1 MRVSRFS
8 VLRGFIGDWC
18 PFLYEAAPYICSTL
32 KNCLDSRCDI
42 WHAGATATDFF
53 FATDQCTNCEQF
65 RVFLGSHSAIA
76 LPDVGVAELHGGR
89 VFAYGVVISRDGR
102 WLARDCAPDFRQ
114 PFEKHW
120 LLNVPKLRRPKKIS
134 GRLLVVA
141 SHAADNYYHW
151 LLEELPRLL
160 LACESTQFDKILLT
174 EKPFAD
180 SVLQCLQIDVPRI
193 PVTAISHYRADKLIV
208 PSYLAPTGFPSPKM
222 VELLSSFSLRYA
234 PQDDQ
239 SRPEKIYISR
249 RSAKRRTVKDE
260 TRLIA
265 ELQARGFH
273 EVLLEKMS
281 LQEQMRTFRAAKFVV
296 APHGA
301 GLANLTFC
309 QTGGKVIELFNNGY
323 VHHCFAQLAAL
334 VGMSYIGLCSDPNGP
349 VGHGVGESQE
359 EIRVPVEE
367 ILRWVDRE
375 SLCE

>member
-1 MRVSRFS
+1 MRGFFRSVLIPFVHVHSPGLCESLRDVARVSSESWRQ
-8 VLRGFIGDWC
+8 L
-18 PFLYEAAPYICSTL
+18 
-32 KNCLDSRCDI
+32 
-42 WHAGATATDFF
+42 
-53 FATDQCTNCEQF
+53 Q
-65 RVFLGSHSAIA
+65 HSASHEYLRQITSNCPA
-76 LPDVGVAELHGGR
+76 LSEFLNQKASIDVPAVGIAELNGGR
-89 VFAYGVVISRDGR
+89 VFADGVVISRDGR

-120 LLNVPKLRRPKKIS
+120 LLNVPKLRRPRKIS

-160 LACESTQFDKILLT
+160 LAGESTQFDKILLT
-174 EKPFAD
+174 EKPFTD

-222 VELLSSFSLRYA
+222 VELLSAFSLRYA
-234 PQDDQ
+234 PKDDQ

-249 RSAKRRTVKDE
+249 RSAKRRTVQNE
-260 TRLIA
+260 IQLIA

-301 GLANLTFC
+301 GLANLAFC
-309 QTGGKVIELFNNGY
+309 QSGGKVIELFNNGY
-323 VHHCFAQLAAL
+323 VHHCFAQLARL
-334 VGMSYIGLCSDPNGP
+334 VGMSYVGLCSDPNGP

-359 EIRVPVEE
+359 EIRVPINE

-375 SLCE
+375 SSCE

>member
-1 MRVSRFS
+1 MNQFRIPFVHVAVPRKC
-8 VLRGFIGDWC
+8 VELRELNGTQS
-18 PFLYEAAPYICSTL
+18 PRT
-32 KNCLDSRCDI
+32 CLDIPNI
-42 WHAGATATDFF
+42 WPHQ
-53 FATDQCTNCEQF
+53 DQWKQSTNNVSFLEFLKCHF
-65 RVFLGSHSAIA
+65 RPEASETEV
-76 LPDVGVAELHGGR
+76 VELSSGR
-89 VFAYGVVISRDGR
+89 VFADGVVISHDGR

-120 LLNVPKLRRPKKIS
+120 LLNVPKLRRPRKIS

-174 EKPFAD
+174 EKPFTD
-180 SVLQCLQIDVPRI
+180 SVLQCLQVDVPRI
-193 PVTAISHYRADKLIV
+193 PVSAISHYQADKLIV

-222 VELLSSFSLRYA
+222 VELLSAFSLRYA

-260 TRLIA
+260 TKLIA
-265 ELQARGFH
+265 VLQARGFH

-281 LQEQMRTFRAAKFVV
+281 LQEQMRTFRGAKFVV

-301 GLANLTFC
+301 GLANLAFC
-309 QTGGKVIELFNNGY
+309 QSGGKVIELFNNGY
-323 VHHCFAQLAAL
+323 VHHCFAQLAGL
-334 VGMSYIGLCSDPNGP
+334 VGMSYTGLCSDPDGP

-359 EIRVPVEE
+359 EIRVPIEE

-375 SLCE
+375 SSCE

>member
-1 MRVSRFS
+1 M
-8 VLRGFIGDWC
+8 RGFFQSALL
-18 PFLYEAAPYICSTL
+18 PFVHVHPPAV
-32 KNCLDSRCDI
+32 CD
-42 WHAGATATDFF
+42 
-53 FATDQCTNCEQF
+53 
-65 RVFLGSHSAIA
+65 FLGNIA
-76 LPDVGVAELHGGR
+76 SVSLNSWLELQQSTRHGYLGQIVSNCPALIEFLNQKASIHVPGVGIAKLDGGR
-89 VFAYGVVISRDGR
+89 VFADGVVVSGDGR
-102 WLARDCAPDFRQ
+102 ALARDCAPDFRQ

-174 EKPFAD
+174 EKPFTD

-222 VELLSSFSLRYA
+222 VELLKSFSLRYA
-234 PQDDQ
+234 PQDEQ

-249 RSAKRRTVKDE
+249 RSAKRRTVNDE

-273 EVLLEKMS
+273 EVLLEKLS

-323 VHHCFAQLAAL
+323 VHHCFAQLAGL

-375 SLCE
+375 SPCE